1 MERGTP
7 RLIGQGQPQEDVKR
21 VVAIALLL
29 AAAIAGARTGRPPAP
44 IPEPT
49 PPAMPPPAILIE
61 LPAEPSVPFRPV
73 PLDPPVLFR
82 PLPRPPPA
90 TPNPAEPRLP
100 PQPTTIRAAY
110 VPARPSYPWMG
121 TGGWYATMREPMVP
135 WAPKVRMTP
144 QPHPP
149 AVRAQKQPATQET

>member
-1 MERGTP
+1 LERGTP

-73 PLDPPVLFR
+73 PLAALAIPK
-82 PLPRPPPA
+82 
-90 TPNPAEPRLP
+90 PAEPRLP